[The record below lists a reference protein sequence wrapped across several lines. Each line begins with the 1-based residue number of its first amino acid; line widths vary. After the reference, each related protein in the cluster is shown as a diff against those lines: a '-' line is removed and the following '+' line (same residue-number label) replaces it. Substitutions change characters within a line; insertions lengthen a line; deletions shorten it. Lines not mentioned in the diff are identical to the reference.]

1 MTRDRQFAAL
11 IRDVADKQRA
21 EEAISAQ
28 LAALEDDLLAA
39 LDARNR
45 AQRALSD
52 ALSAAVR
59 AEVEAHGSVTS

>member
-28 LAALEDDLLAA
+28 MAALEDDLLAA

-52 ALSAAVR
+52 ALSAAVQT
-59 AEVEAHGSVTS
+59 EIEARGNVTS